1 MPAPPQPVRFRFTSV
16 KDALLHTYDPREDS
30 ARLRAAPEQFE
41 ELRGSYP
48 VRREF
53 KAFTVTEVPA
63 EKQKCLERF
72 GFRTVVRQSG
82 EENP

>member
-1 MPAPPQPVRFRFTSV
+1 MPEPPQTARFSFTSV
-16 KDALLHTYDPREDS
+16 KEALLNTYDPREDS
-30 ARLRAAPEQFE
+30 ARLKAAPEQFE

-53 KAFTVTEVPA
+53 KAFTVTDVPA

-72 GFRTVVRQSG
+72 GFRTVVRRSG
-82 EENP
+82 EENS